1 VKPRDQGIP
10 RVESGEVVPVP
21 TDGHHFFNVDGFN
34 ELFTGGKVSVE
45 GGDPHSGSARDILK
59 GRVDALFGECL
70 SRCGNEGVVVSLGIH
85 TMRAPLLHQIRD
97 RHSLS
102 PYEIGCPQLCAG
114 AYRVQ
119 S

>member
-1 VKPRDQGIP
+1 
-10 RVESGEVVPVP
+10 
-21 TDGHHFFNVDGFN
+21 
-34 ELFTGGKVSVE
+34 
-45 GGDPHSGSARDILK
+45 
-59 GRVDALFGECL
+59 
-70 SRCGNEGVVVSLGIH
+70 
-85 TMRAPLLHQIRD
+85 LLHQIRD